1 MHSMVYTIHIFG
13 TTVCTRNESSN
24 RESSIKPSRKQ
35 MSEISF
41 AVWCTRGYAVLKK
54 IKKIAKKEERSCS
67 VLAFDDSSNKFVRVI
82 TYKREESIKP
92 TIPFIITST
101 YCR

>member
-54 IKKIAKKEERSCS
+54 KKKLRRKKKDRALYWHSMTAVTNLSE
-67 VLAFDDSSNKFVRVI
+67 
-82 TYKREESIKP
+82 
-92 TIPFIITST
+92 
-101 YCR
+101 